1 MHLIRNTIGLL
12 ALVSAANIVASSA
25 SAQCPDGDCV
35 NRREPGSLLLFP
47 EYQNGPGRVTVVT
60 VTNANCNRDGTVE
73 VEFKYIDGDDC
84 LEANQGEDL
93 TPCDTITLLTNQHTG
108 SDQGYLY
115 VFARSTTESSIAN
128 PAGDP
133 IVFNHLVGS
142 QLVIN
147 AWKSLDYSVNAVSF
161 EAFGDQGD
169 PTDKDAPGLFPDGP
183 GDGIRD
189 LDGSEY
195 ERAPDKILIP
205 RFLGQD
211 PVLNARGL
219 HSDLILIALSG
230 GRAFEANQVVPG
242 GGTTV
247 LIHGWNDNEIM
258 FSLEHTFDCWQKLR
272 LGFLQSGDLVTPI
285 AGTSAFDQDTLDD
298 FNSDPNEIAGTDQE
312 AGWFWVNGA
321 SASSSTETILDPAV
335 YAVLIENIRGH
346 SAADLPFELC
356 SQDNGDLLPSNNN
369 GDYNPAV
376 NPPFNNM
383 DNQ

>member
-1 MHLIRNTIGLL
+1 MHLIRNTVCLL
-12 ALVSAANIVASSA
+12 ALASITSVPA
-25 SAQCPDGDCV
+25 SAQCTDGMNI
-35 NRREPGSLLLFP
+35 NRRDPGSLLLFP

-60 VTNANCNRDGTVE
+60 VTNTNCNFDGEVR
-73 VEFKYIDGDDC
+73 VEFKYINGTNC
-84 LEANQGEDL
+84 LETNESEDL
-93 TPCDTITLLTNQHTG
+93 TPCDTITLLTTNHTG
-108 SDQGYLY
+108 LNQGYMFA
-115 VFARSTTESSIAN
+115 FARNAVTSIAN
-128 PAGDP
+128 PAGNP

-147 AWKSLDYSVNAVSF
+147 AWESLDYSINAVSF
-161 EAFGDQGD
+161 GANGRERSS
-169 PTDKDAPGLFPDGP
+169 TDKDNPGLFPDGP

-195 ERAPDKILIP
+195 EQAPARILIP

-219 HSDLILIALSG
+219 HSDIILIALSG

-247 LIHGWNDNEIM
+247 LIHGWNDNEVM
-258 FSLEHTFDCWQKLR
+258 FSLEHTFDCWQKIR
-272 LGFLQSGDLVTPI
+272 LGLLQSGDLVTPVP
-285 AGTSAFDQDTLDD
+285 GTMAFDQSVLSG
-298 FNSDPNEIAGTDQE
+298 FGNDPNEINGVGNE
-312 AGWFWVNGA
+312 SGWFWVEGLT
-321 SASSSTETILDPAV
+321 ASSSAETISDPAV

-356 SQDNGDLLPSNNN
+356 SQNNGDLLPNNIR

-376 NPPFNNM
+376 NPPFNSF